1 MARRVKV
8 RESRPGEYPFRV
20 SNVEDALPRPLL
32 DRRSE
37 LLSDVSDFYSDRRQ
51 FSPID
56 AFAVDVRRRVVSQPR
71 ASIRSTVR
79 RRLRL
84 DHWMQVLRLP
94 DNVRV
99 CIGRKVRREVLF
111 ARRKAGFSGSAR
123 GRYKRTYFSQ
133 FSC

>member
-8 RESRPGEYPFRV
+8 RESRPGEISFLI
-20 SNVEDALPRPLL
+20 SNVQDALPRPLL

-37 LLSDVSDFYSDRRQ
+37 LLPDASDLYLDRQQ

-56 AFAVDVRRRVVSQPR
+56 AFAVDVRRRVVLQPR
-71 ASIRSTVR
+71 PSIRSTVR

-84 DHWMQVLRLP
+84 DHWMQALRLP